1 MKQLSAAAVPRAPFA
16 MPVAPMPSAAV
27 KLLRTFA
34 RHGVDVAYGIPGGSA
49 SPLFDGLA
57 EVPEISFVS
66 TRHEA
71 MAGFAAMGHARQT
84 GLPALVMTTSGPGL
98 TNAITGIA
106 AASLEGIPM
115 IVLAGEVA
123 WGATQRGALQDGS
136 PAGLDVVSTLRST
149 SRWVT
154 TLGSAAGAAGTAE
167 RAWQLATTGRPGP
180 VVIAVPLDVGGHPAG
195 GTIVPA
201 MPAPPPVPDR
211 EACRDA
217 ARMLGDARRPLLVLG
232 NGARS
237 AHREA
242 LLLAERLAI
251 PVAVTGHGKGIF
263 PERHPLYLGLV
274 GVGQHPTVLEYL
286 AEPPDVVCI
295 VGSRLGDLATNGWT
309 LPLGGTTA
317 TIQIDHEPWLIGRN
331 VPVTLGIVGDAA
343 LALSSMSASLPRDV
357 GVPRRSTPGCR
368 SLRADLATSD
378 AVPLKPQ
385 RVFAALSAAFPDAIF
400 CSDIGEHLTLALHY
414 LRVDGPDRFQAMA
427 GLGSMGS
434 GIGAAIGAKRAR
446 PDRTVV
452 AICGDGGL
460 AMHAGEILSCV
471 ESEIAV
477 IFAVFNDGR
486 WNMIHHG
493 FSTVYG
499 RVPPAMPSRV
509 ADLAGVAAAFGARS
523 AIVRTPADLSAEA
536 LHAHRA
542 SRTPTVLDIR
552 IDPSESLTAES
563 RAAAIRHFSA
573 APPRLPATT
582 FYVSSTPAPVS

>member
-1 MKQLSAAAVPRAPFA
+1 MKQLPVTVTRPSVVSQPSLPRTAPTA
-16 MPVAPMPSAAV
+16 GVA
-27 KLLRTFA
+27 LLRAFA
-34 RHGVDVAYGIPGGSA
+34 RHGVDIAYGIPGGSA
-49 SPLFDGLA
+49 SPLFDALLD
-57 EVPEISFVS
+57 VPEIQFVS

-84 GLPALVMTTSGPGL
+84 GRPALVMTTSGPGL

-123 WGATQRGALQDGS
+123 FAATQRGALQDGS
-136 PAGLDVVSTLRST
+136 AGGLDVVSTLRSAT
-149 SRWVT
+149 RWVT
-154 TLGSAAGAAGTAE
+154 TLGAAAGAAGTAE
-167 RAWQLATTGRPGP
+167 RAWQLATSGRPGP
-180 VVIAVPLDVGGHPAG
+180 VVIAVPLDVGGHPAEG
-195 GTIVPA
+195 VVVPS
-201 MPAPPPVPDR
+201 MPAPPLRPDVGACR
-211 EACRDA
+211 EAA
-217 ARMLGDARRPLLVLG
+217 AALGAARRPLLILG
-232 NGARS
+232 NGARD
-237 AHREA
+237 AHAEA
-242 LLLAERLAI
+242 LALAERLAL
-251 PVAVTGHGKGIF
+251 PVAVTGHAKGVF
-263 PERHPLYLGLV
+263 PERHALYLGII

-286 AEPPDVVCI
+286 TEPPDVVCV

-309 LPLGGTTA
+309 LPLRGTSA

-331 VPVTLGIVGDAA
+331 LPVTLGIVGDAK
-343 LALSSMSASLPRDV
+343 LALTTMSLSLPRDV
-357 GVPRRSTPGCR
+357 AVPRRATPGCR
-368 SLRADLATSD
+368 SVRAELSSSD

-385 RVFAALSAAFPDAIF
+385 RVLAALSAAYPDAIF

-414 LRVDGPDRFQAMA
+414 LRVDGPDRFHAMA

-434 GIGAAIGAKRAR
+434 GIGMAIGTKRAR

-471 ESEIAV
+471 ESEIGV

-499 RVPPAMPSRV
+499 RVPPALPSRV
-509 ADLAGVAAAFGARS
+509 ANLAGVAAAFGARS
-523 AIVRTPADLSAEA
+523 AIVRTPDELSVEA
-536 LHAHRA
+536 LRSHLDTRL
-542 SRTPTVLDIR
+542 PTVLDIR
-552 IDPSESLTAES
+552 IDPSESLTGES

-573 APPRLPATT
+573 AGPR
-582 FYVSSTPAPVS
+582 

>member
-1 MKQLSAAAVPRAPFA
+1 MKQLPTATVRAPFA
-16 MPVAPMPSAAV
+16 ASIVQAPTAAV
-27 KLLRTFA
+27 KLLRAFA
-34 RHGVDVAYGIPGGSA
+34 SHGVDVAYGIPGGSA
-49 SPLFDGLA
+49 SPLFDALF
-57 EVPEISFVS
+57 EVPEVSFVS

-71 MAGFAAMGHARQT
+71 MAAFAAMGHARQT
-84 GLPALVMTTSGPGL
+84 GRPAIVMTTSGPGL

-123 WGATQRGALQDGS
+123 WAATQRGALQDGS

-154 TLGSAAGAAGTAE
+154 TLGAAAGAAGTAE
-167 RAWQLATTGRPGP
+167 RAWQMATSGHPGP
-180 VVIAVPLDVGGHPAG
+180 VVIAVPLDVGGHMAESR
-195 GTIVPA
+195 IVPA
-201 MPAPPPVPDR
+201 MPAPAPMPDR
-211 EACRDA
+211 LACRDA
-217 ARMLGDARRPLLVLG
+217 ARSLGEARRPLLVLG

-242 LLLAERLAI
+242 LALAERLAL
-251 PVAVTGHGKGIF
+251 PVAVTGHAKGVF
-263 PERHPLYLGLV
+263 PERHPLYLGLI
-274 GVGQHPTVLEYL
+274 GVGQHPSVLEYL
-286 AEPPDVVCI
+286 ADPPDVVCV

-309 LPLGGTTA
+309 LPLAGTSA

-331 VPVTLGIVGDAA
+331 VPVTLGIVGDAS
-343 LALSSMSASLPRDV
+343 LALSEMAASLPKDV
-357 GVPRRSTPGCR
+357 AVPRRATPGCR
-368 SLRADLATSD
+368 SLRAELATSD

-385 RVFAALSAAFPDAIF
+385 RVFAALSEAFPDAVF

-414 LRVDGPDRFQAMA
+414 LRVDGPDRFHSMA
-427 GLGSMGS
+427 GFGSMGS
-434 GIGAAIGAKRAR
+434 GIGAAIGMKRAC
-446 PDRTVV
+446 PERTVV

-471 ESEIAV
+471 ENEIGV

-523 AIVRTPADLSAEA
+523 AIVRTPDELSVAA

-542 SRTPTVLDIR
+542 ASRPTVLDIR

-573 APPRLPATT
+573 APPR
-582 FYVSSTPAPVS
+582 